1 LLPNFK
7 RRLKLPC
14 ATFANNAEKQRHS
27 KPDDNYCHKQGKD
40 GWFTDKT
47 SKKKRSSG
55 DALVI
60 KVFTVYQ
67 CTTSVH
73 NVRRFDFLLQVLWNY
88 HLLCL

>member
-1 LLPNFK
+1 MLKNKGIQNLKIITVISKGKTVGLL
-7 RRLKLPC
+7 
-14 ATFANNAEKQRHS
+14 T
-27 KPDDNYCHKQGKD
+27 KPP
-40 GWFTDKT
+40 
-47 SKKKRSSG
+47 KKKRSSG